1 MGLHRCRTALL
12 LSSLDLKCA
21 EMYWVYLCPV
31 WFWMVTLSSCN
42 WYDNMAQCVTLC
54 VILCWCLPFDCCWN
68 IVKMTKTPQHY
79 LKISQ
84 AQFGGIMSQRAT
96 ERTRTHMHAEINILK
111 KRLQGVACPMSFQG
125 PSLPKYKK
133 DSKDSTGMSRHKYL
147 YRDDHVQRLLINSTV
162 ATGEAYRIGSYPNTA
177 STLELICTLESRG
190 FWLLELT
197 QAGLEQRLLVQ
208 VCPCLLRACKAC
220 PFKSLQG
227 IYPPPKI
234 IARTPA
240 DQHREG
246 LAEAGLAQNL
256 CHFDGSPVMPKARPC
271 CYDSYSSPASMNFG

>member
-1 MGLHRCRTALL
+1 
-12 LSSLDLKCA
+12 
-21 EMYWVYLCPV
+21 
-31 WFWMVTLSSCN
+31 
-42 WYDNMAQCVTLC
+42 
-54 VILCWCLPFDCCWN
+54 
-68 IVKMTKTPQHY
+68 
-79 LKISQ
+79 
-84 AQFGGIMSQRAT
+84 MSQRAT
-96 ERTRTHMHAEINILK
+96 ERTRTHMHAEIDILK

-133 DSKDSTGMSRHKYL
+133 ESKDSTGMSRHKYL
-147 YRDDHVQRLLINSTV
+147 YRDDHVQRLLINTV

-208 VCPCLLRACKAC
+208 VCPCLPRACKAC

-227 IYPPPKI
+227 ICPPPKI
-234 IARTPA
+234 IARTSA
-240 DQHREG
+240 DQHRQMPFHFATPREG

-271 CYDSYSSPASMNFG
+271 CYDSYSSHKFSILFG